1 MNRAKLFIGISLTT
15 LATLILELTL
25 TRLFSA
31 TMYYHFAFMA
41 ISLALFGSGASG
53 VFIYVSRRIFSPDR
67 VARQLALFSL
77 LFALCSLLALYV
89 ILSNPLTLD
98 PGSDNYYRLAYIYVA
113 TSVPFFFSG
122 CAVTLAITRFS
133 HEITRLYLFDLMG
146 AATGCLL
153 LIPFLNTIGAI
164 NTVLA
169 VALISSVATMIFA
182 TSAGRFEMAAAGLI
196 CAGLAALVVYNCLT
210 GRIDIHKSKGKEET
224 QVLFSKWNSFSR
236 ITVTG
241 DLATGAEI
249 QIDADAA
256 TGIVYNAPDLAAH
269 EYQQNSIGALAYR
282 LKRGADV
289 LIIGP
294 GGGSDV
300 MAALVSNERNI
311 TAVEVN
317 PIIARDVMSSEPFRS
332 FSGGIYQR
340 PGVKLAV
347 DEGRSFI
354 RSSPAKYDI
363 IQATMVDTWAATAA
377 GAFALTENN
386 LYTVEAFEDYAHHLN
401 DDGILTMTRWYFEP
415 PAQLLRLVA
424 ITRKMM
430 SNLRISD
437 ASRHII
443 IVRDASTGD
452 DRTPATFLFKKSA
465 FTDDEVAAV
474 QSHAR
479 AVGFQLLY
487 SPIDPPD
494 NIFTRVIQSPDPSA
508 IFDSLEENVAP
519 TGDNNPFF
527 FNSIRLSRLATAFQ
541 GVEEWHKTN
550 LGTVILLALL
560 VITSIMVLVFILGPL
575 AVVRGDTFARGKSA
589 KLGYLS
595 YFAFLGA
602 GFIIIEVA
610 MIQKFI
616 LFLGHP
622 VYSLT
627 VVLFSLLTFSGLGS
641 FISGRFDD
649 KRLPHT
655 LVRIVGLLVGVVL
668 LYIVLLAP
676 IFYGLVQLPRPARI
690 IIAVVLMAPLAML
703 MGMPMPTGIRILRQH
718 APEIIPWAWGINGA
732 ASVTGSVGALVIALV
747 TGFNQALIVGAVL
760 YLAAAFVISR
770 TGASSPESRFLSP
783 ESEGS
788 ERLEAALTNESLR

>member
-1 MNRAKLFIGISLTT
+1 MNRIKLFIGISLTT
-15 LATLILELTL
+15 LATLVLELSL

-53 VFIYVSRRIFSPDR
+53 VFVYISRRLFSPEK
-67 VARQLALFSL
+67 VARQLAMFSL
-77 LFALCSLLALYV
+77 LFGLTSLLALYV
-89 ILSNPLTLD
+89 IMKNPLTFD
-98 PGSDNYYRLAYIYVA
+98 PGSENYYRLAYIYVA
-113 TSVPFFFSG
+113 TAVPFFFSG

-146 AATGCLL
+146 AAIGCML
-153 LIPFLNTIGAI
+153 LIPLLNTIGAI

-169 VALISSVATMIFA
+169 VALISSLSAAIFA
-182 TSAGRFEMAAAGLI
+182 TSAGRYYTVAAGVISLS
-196 CAGLAALVVYNCLT
+196 LAAVVVYNCAT
-210 GRIDIHKSKGKEET
+210 ARIDIHKSKGKEET

-241 DLATGAEI
+241 DLSTGAEI

-269 EYQQNSIGALAYR
+269 ETQQNSIGALAYR
-282 LKRGADV
+282 LKHGADV

-300 MAALVSNERNI
+300 MAALVSGEHNI

-317 PIIARDVMSSEPFRS
+317 PIIARDVMSSDPFRS
-332 FSGGIYQR
+332 FSGGIYQQ

-354 RSSPAKYDI
+354 RSHAAKYDI

-386 LYTVEAFEDYAHHLN
+386 LYTIEAFEDYANHLN

-424 ITRKMM
+424 ITRTMM
-430 SNLRISD
+430 DNLQIPD
-437 ASRHII
+437 APRHIM

-452 DRTPATFLFKKSA
+452 ERTPATFLFKKSP
-465 FTDDEVAAV
+465 FTDSEIDNVRSLAA
-474 QSHAR
+474 AT
-479 AVGFQLLY
+479 GFELLY
-487 SPIDPPD
+487 SPLNPPD
-494 NIFTRVIQSPDPSA
+494 NIFTKVIEAPDPAA
-508 IFDSLEENVAP
+508 IWNSLDENVAP
-519 TGDNNPFF
+519 TSDNNPFF
-527 FNSIRLSRLATAFQ
+527 FNSIRMSRLATAFH

-560 VITSIMVLVFILGPL
+560 GLTSLMVLVFILGPL
-575 AVVRGDTFARGKSA
+575 VVVRGSTFASGKA
-589 KLGYLS
+589 TKLRYLS

-627 VVLFSLLTFSGLGS
+627 VVLFSLLTFTGIGS
-641 FISGRFDD
+641 YLSGRFDEA
-649 KRLPHT
+649 RLHST
-655 LVRIVGLLVGVVL
+655 LVRVVALLIGMVVL
-668 LYIVLLAP
+668 YILLLSP
-676 IFYGLVQLPRPARI
+676 IFYSLVQLPRPARI
-690 IIAVVLMAPLAML
+690 VIAVVLMAPLAIL
-703 MGMPMPTGIRILRQH
+703 MGMPMPTGIRILRRES
-718 APEIIPWAWGINGA
+718 PEIIPWAWGINGA
-732 ASVTGSVGALVIALV
+732 ASVSGSVGALVIALI

-760 YLAAAFVISR
+760 YLAAAFAISR
-770 TGASSPESRFLSP
+770 KPKATSVPVPSGNEIAVSVES
-783 ESEGS
+783 
-788 ERLEAALTNESLR
+788 

>member
-1 MNRAKLFIGISLTT
+1 
-15 LATLILELTL
+15 
-25 TRLFSA
+25 
-31 TMYYHFAFMA
+31 MYYHFAFMA

-53 VFIYVSRRIFSPDR
+53 VFIYISRRLFSPEK
-67 VARQLALFSL
+67 VARHLAMFSL
-77 LFALCSLLALYV
+77 LFGLSTLLALYV
-89 ILSNPLTLD
+89 ILKNPLTFD
-98 PGSDNYYRLAYIYVA
+98 PGSENYYRLAYIYLA
-113 TSVPFFFSG
+113 TAVPFFFSG

-146 AATGCLL
+146 AAIGCML
-153 LIPFLNTIGAI
+153 LIPLLNTIGAI
-164 NTVLA
+164 NAVLA
-169 VALISSVATMIFA
+169 VALIASLSAAIFA
-182 TSAGRFEMAAAGLI
+182 TSAGRYFAGAAGLVSL
-196 CAGLAALVVYNCLT
+196 GLAGLVVYNCAT
-210 GRIDIHKSKGKEET
+210 ARIDIHKAKGKEET

-269 EYQQNSIGALAYR
+269 ETQQNAIGALAYR
-282 LKRGADV
+282 LKHGADV

-300 MAALVSNERNI
+300 MAALVSGERNI

-317 PIIARDVMSSEPFRS
+317 PIIARDVMSSDPFRS
-332 FSGGIYQR
+332 FSGGIYQQ

-354 RSSPAKYDI
+354 RSSAAKYDV

-386 LYTVEAFEDYAHHLN
+386 LYTIEAFEDYANHLN

-415 PAQLLRLVA
+415 PAQLLRLIA

-430 SNLRISD
+430 DNLQIPD
-437 ASRHII
+437 AARHIM

-452 DRTPATFLFKKSA
+452 ERTPATFLFKKSA
-465 FTDDEVAAV
+465 FTDAEVANVRSLATK
-474 QSHAR
+474 A
-479 AVGFQLLY
+479 GFELLY
-487 SPIDPPD
+487 SPSDPPD
-494 NIFTRVIQSPDPSA
+494 NIFTKVIESPDPAS
-508 IFDSLEENVAP
+508 IWNSLDENVAP
-519 TGDNNPFF
+519 TSDNNPFF
-527 FNSIRLSRLATAFQ
+527 FNSIRMSRLATAFH

-560 VITSIMVLVFILGPL
+560 GLTSITVLVFILGPL
-575 AVVRGDTFARGKSA
+575 VVARGATFATGKSA
-589 KLGYLS
+589 KLRYLS

-627 VVLFSLLTFSGLGS
+627 VVLFSLLTFTGIGS
-641 FISGRFDD
+641 FVSGRFDES
-649 KRLPHT
+649 RLQST
-655 LVRIVGLLVGVVL
+655 LARVVALLIGMVM
-668 LYIVLLAP
+668 LYIVLLSP
-676 IFYGLVQLPRPARI
+676 IFYALVQLPRPARI
-690 IIAVVLMAPLAML
+690 IIAVALMAPLAIL
-703 MGMPMPTGIRILRQH
+703 MGMPMPTGIRILRRE

-732 ASVTGSVGALVIALV
+732 ASVSGSVGALVIALV
-747 TGFNQALIVGAVL
+747 TGFNQALIVGSLL
-760 YLAAAFVISR
+760 YLAAALAMSR
-770 TGASSPESRFLSP
+770 KPSATSMPVPKGNEIAVSVES
-783 ESEGS
+783 
-788 ERLEAALTNESLR
+788 

>member
-1 MNRAKLFIGISLTT
+1 
-15 LATLILELTL
+15 
-25 TRLFSA
+25 
-31 TMYYHFAFMA
+31 MYYHFAFMA

-53 VFIYVSRRIFSPDR
+53 VFVYISRRLFSPEK
-67 VARQLALFSL
+67 VARQLATFSL
-77 LFALCSLLALYV
+77 LFGLSTLLALYV
-89 ILSNPLTLD
+89 ILKNPLTFD
-98 PGSDNYYRLAYIYVA
+98 PGSENYYRLAYIYLA
-113 TSVPFFFSG
+113 TAVPFFFSG

-146 AATGCLL
+146 AAAGCML
-153 LIPFLNTIGAI
+153 LIPLLNTIGAI

-169 VALISSVATMIFA
+169 VALIASLSAATFA
-182 TSAGRFEMAAAGLI
+182 TSAGRYYAGAAGLVSL
-196 CAGLAALVVYNCLT
+196 GLAGLVVYNCAT
-210 GRIDIHKSKGKEET
+210 ARIDIHKAKGKEET

-269 EYQQNSIGALAYR
+269 ETQQNSIGALAYR
-282 LKRGADV
+282 LKHEADV

-300 MAALVSNERNI
+300 MAALVSGERNI

-317 PIIARDVMSSEPFRS
+317 PIIARDVMSSDPFRS
-332 FSGGIYQR
+332 FSGGIYQQ
-340 PGVKLAV
+340 PSVKLAV

-354 RSSPAKYDI
+354 RSSAAKYDV

-386 LYTVEAFEDYAHHLN
+386 LYTIEAFEDYANHLT

-415 PAQLLRLVA
+415 PAQLLRLIA

-430 SNLRISD
+430 DNLQIHD
-437 ASRHII
+437 AARHIM

-452 DRTPATFLFKKSA
+452 ERTPATFLFKKSA
-465 FTDDEVAAV
+465 FTDAEIGTVRFLAAK
-474 QSHAR
+474 A
-479 AVGFQLLY
+479 GFELLY
-487 SPIDPPD
+487 SPSDPPD
-494 NIFTRVIQSPDPSA
+494 NIFTKVIESPDPAA
-508 IFDSLEENVAP
+508 IWSSLDENVEP
-519 TGDNNPFF
+519 TSDNNPFF
-527 FNSIRLSRLATAFQ
+527 FNSIRMSRLATAFH

-560 VITSIMVLVFILGPL
+560 GLTSIMVLVFILGPL
-575 AVVRGDTFARGKSA
+575 VVARGATFATGKST
-589 KLGYLS
+589 KLRYLS

-627 VVLFSLLTFSGLGS
+627 VVLFSLLTFTGIGS
-641 FISGRFDD
+641 FLSGRFDES
-649 KRLPHT
+649 RLQST
-655 LVRIVGLLVGVVL
+655 LVKVVALLIGMVVL
-668 LYIVLLAP
+668 YILLLSP
-676 IFYGLVQLPRPARI
+676 IFYALVQLPRPARI
-690 IIAVVLMAPLAML
+690 MIAVALMAPLAIL
-703 MGMPMPTGIRILRQH
+703 MGMPMPTGIRILRRE
-718 APEIIPWAWGINGA
+718 AAEIIPWAWGINGA
-732 ASVTGSVGALVIALV
+732 ASVSGSVGALVIALV
-747 TGFNQALIVGAVL
+747 TGFNQALIVGSVL
-760 YLAAAFVISR
+760 YLAAAFAMSKKPAR
-770 TGASSPESRFLSP
+770 TSVPVPKGNEIAVSVES
-783 ESEGS
+783 
-788 ERLEAALTNESLR
+788 

>member
-1 MNRAKLFIGISLTT
+1 
-15 LATLILELTL
+15 
-25 TRLFSA
+25 
-31 TMYYHFAFMA
+31 
-41 ISLALFGSGASG
+41 
-53 VFIYVSRRIFSPDR
+53 
-67 VARQLALFSL
+67 
-77 LFALCSLLALYV
+77 
-89 ILSNPLTLD
+89 
-98 PGSDNYYRLAYIYVA
+98 
-113 TSVPFFFSG
+113 
-122 CAVTLAITRFS
+122 
-133 HEITRLYLFDLMG
+133 
-146 AATGCLL
+146 
-153 LIPFLNTIGAI
+153 LNSIGAI

-169 VALISSVATMIFA
+169 VAFISSVSAAIFA
-182 TSAGRFEMAAAGLI
+182 TSAGRYYAAASAVISL
-196 CAGLAALVVYNCLT
+196 CLAALVAYNCAT
-210 GRIDIHKSKGKEET
+210 SKIDIHKSKGKEET

-241 DLATGAEI
+241 DLSTGAEI
-249 QIDADAA
+249 QIDSDAA

-269 EYQQNSIGALAYR
+269 ETQKNSIGALAYR
-282 LKRGADV
+282 LKQGADV

-300 MAALVSNERNI
+300 MAALVSGERNI

-317 PIIARDVMSSEPFRS
+317 PIIARDVMSSDPFRS
-332 FSGGIYQR
+332 FSGGIYQQ
-340 PGVKLAV
+340 PGVRLAV

-354 RSSPAKYDI
+354 RSSAVKYDI

-386 LYTVEAFEDYAHHLN
+386 LYTIEAFEDYATHLN

-430 SNLRISD
+430 DNLHISD
-437 ASRHII
+437 AARHIM

-452 DRTPATFLFKKSA
+452 ERTPATFLFKKSA
-465 FTDDEVAAV
+465 FTDAEVENVRSLAATT
-474 QSHAR
+474 
-479 AVGFQLLY
+479 GFELLY
-487 SPIDPPD
+487 SPLNPPD
-494 NIFTRVIQSPDPSA
+494 NIFTRVIESPDPAA
-508 IFDSLEENVAP
+508 IWNSLDENVAP

-527 FNSIRLSRLATAFQ
+527 FNSIRMSRLATAFH

-560 VITSIMVLVFILGPL
+560 GLTSLMVLLFILGPL
-575 AVVRGDTFARGKSA
+575 VVVRGATFATGKLT
-589 KLGYLS
+589 KLRYLS

-627 VVLFSLLTFSGLGS
+627 VVLFSLLTFTGIGS
-641 FISGRFDD
+641 FLSGRFEES
-649 KRLPHT
+649 RLQGT
-655 LVRIVGLLVGVVL
+655 LVKVVALLIGMVA
-668 LYIVLLAP
+668 LYILLLSP
-676 IFYGLVQLPRPARI
+676 IFYSLVQLPRPARI
-690 IIAVVLMAPLAML
+690 LIAVVLMAPLAIL
-703 MGMPMPTGIRILRQH
+703 MGMPMPSGIRILRRE

-732 ASVTGSVGALVIALV
+732 ASVSGSVGALVIALI

-760 YLAAAFVISR
+760 YLAAAFAISR
-770 TGASSPESRFLSP
+770 KTAASSVPVPKAKEIAIPAES
-783 ESEGS
+783 
-788 ERLEAALTNESLR
+788 

>member
-1 MNRAKLFIGISLTT
+1 MSRTKLFVGISLTT
-15 LATLILELTL
+15 LATLMLELTL

-53 VFIYVSRRIFSPDR
+53 VFIYVSRRIFSPER
-67 VARQLALFSL
+67 VARHLAMFSL
-77 LFALCSLLALYV
+77 LFGLSSLLALYV

-98 PGSDNYYRLAYIYVA
+98 PGNDNYYRLAYIYVA
-113 TSVPFFFSG
+113 TAVPFFFSG
-122 CAVTLAITRFS
+122 CTVTLAITRFS

-146 AATGCLL
+146 AAAGCLL
-153 LIPFLNTIGAI
+153 LIPFLNTMGAI

-169 VALISSVATMIFA
+169 VALISALATFTFA
-182 TSAGRFEMAAAGLI
+182 TSAGRYDAAAAGLI
-196 CAGLAALVVYNCLT
+196 CLGLVALVAYNCVT
-210 GRIDIHKSKGKEET
+210 GRIDIHRSKGKEET

-256 TGIVYNAPDLAAH
+256 TGIVSNAPDLAAH
-269 EYQQNSIGALAYR
+269 EFQQNAIGALAYR
-282 LKRGADV
+282 LKHGADV

-300 MAALVSNERNI
+300 MAALVSGERNI

-317 PIIARDVMSSEPFRS
+317 PIIARDVMSRDPFRS
-332 FSGGIYQR
+332 FSGGIYEQ

-363 IQATMVDTWAATAA
+363 IQATMVDTWAATTA

-386 LYTVEAFEDYAHHLN
+386 LYTVEAFEDYAGHLN

-430 SNLRISD
+430 SDLGISD
-437 ASRHII
+437 PSRHIM

-452 DRTPATFLFKKSA
+452 DRTPATFLFKKSP
-465 FTDDEVAAV
+465 FTDDEIANI
-474 QSHAR
+474 QSLAR
-479 AVGFQLLY
+479 TVGFQLLY
-487 SPIDPPD
+487 SPSDPPD
-494 NIFTRVIQSPDPSA
+494 NIFTRVIQSPDPA
-508 IFDSLEENVAP
+508 RIWDSLDENVAP
-519 TGDNNPFF
+519 TSDNNPFF
-527 FNSIRLSRLATAFQ
+527 FNSIRMSRLASAFH

-560 VITSIMVLVFILGPL
+560 IITSIMVFIFILGPL
-575 AVVRGDTFARGKSA
+575 ALARGETFATDKAA
-589 KLGYLS
+589 KLRYLS

-641 FISGRFDD
+641 FLSGRFDD
-649 KRLPHT
+649 KQLPNT

-668 LYIVLLAP
+668 LYIVLLSP
-676 IFYGLVQLPRPARI
+676 IFYGLVQLPRPFRI
-690 IIAVVLMAPLAML
+690 IIAVALMAPLAIL
-703 MGMPMPTGIRILRQH
+703 MGMPMPTGIRILRQQ

-747 TGFNQALIVGAVL
+747 TGFNQALIVGAVF
-760 YLAAAFVISR
+760 YVSAAFIMSR
-770 TGASSPESRFLSP
+770 TRMATGVLSLETGVVSPT
-783 ESEGS
+783 SEPVDS
-788 ERLEAALTNESLR
+788 ITSV

>member
-1 MNRAKLFIGISLTT
+1 MNRAKLFLGISLTT
-15 LATLILELTL
+15 LATLVLELTL

-53 VFIYVSRRIFSPDR
+53 VFVYLSGRILSPQN
-67 VARQLALFSL
+67 VARQLAIFSL
-77 LFALCSLLALYV
+77 LFALSSLLALYV
-89 ILSNPLTLD
+89 ILRNPLTLD
-98 PGSDNYYRLAYIYVA
+98 PGPDNYYRLTYIYAA
-113 TSVPFFFSG
+113 TAIPFFFSG
-122 CAVTLAITRFS
+122 SAVTLAITRFS
-133 HEITRLYLFDLMG
+133 NEITRLYLFDLMG
-146 AATGCLL
+146 AAIGCML

-169 VALISSVATMIFA
+169 VALISSLATLLFA
-182 TSAGRFEMAAAGLI
+182 TSAGRYDAAAAGLI
-196 CAGLAALVVYNCLT
+196 SLGLAGLVAFNCVT

-256 TGIVYNAPDLAAH
+256 TGIVSNAPDLAAH

-282 LKRGADV
+282 LKHGADV

-300 MAALVSNERNI
+300 MAALVSGEQNI

-317 PIIARDVMSSEPFRS
+317 PIIAHDVMSRDPFRS
-332 FSGGIYQR
+332 FSGGIYEQ
-340 PGVKLAV
+340 PGVTLAV

-386 LYTVEAFEDYAHHLN
+386 LYTVEAFEDYANHLN

-430 SNLRISD
+430 ERLGISD
-437 ASRHII
+437 ASRHIM

-452 DRTPATFLFKKSA
+452 ERTPATFLFKKSA
-465 FTDDEVAAV
+465 FTDAEISSVRSLA
-474 QSHAR
+474 QTT
-479 AVGFQLLY
+479 GFELLY
-487 SPIDPPD
+487 VPSSPPD
-494 NIFTRVIQSPDPSA
+494 NIFTRVIQSPEPA
-508 IFDSLEENVAP
+508 AVWESLEENVAP
-519 TGDNNPFF
+519 TSDNNPFF
-527 FNSIRLSRLATAFQ
+527 FNSIRLSRLATAFH

-560 VITSIMVLVFILGPL
+560 VITSIMVLLFILGPL
-575 AVVRGDTFARGKSA
+575 AIVRRDTFATAKSA
-589 KLGYLS
+589 KLRYLS

-641 FISGRFDD
+641 FISGRFDEA
-649 KRLPHT
+649 RLPHT
-655 LVRIVGLLVGVVL
+655 LVRIVGLLVGVIL
-668 LYIVLLAP
+668 LYIVLLSP

-690 IIAVVLMAPLAML
+690 IIAVALMAPLAIL
-703 MGMPMPTGIRILRQH
+703 MGMPMPTGIRILRRQ

-747 TGFNQALIVGAVL
+747 TGFNQALIVGSGL
-760 YLAAAFVISR
+760 YLAAAFVMSR
-770 TGASSPESRFLSP
+770 AKKPGVLSVKSGVLSRSPVEEASH
-783 ESEGS
+783 
-788 ERLEAALTNESLR
+788 

>member
-1 MNRAKLFIGISLTT
+1 
-15 LATLILELTL
+15 
-25 TRLFSA
+25 
-31 TMYYHFAFMA
+31 MYYHFAFMA

-53 VFIYVSRRIFSPDR
+53 VFVYISRRLFSPEK
-67 VARQLALFSL
+67 VARQLAMFSL
-77 LFALCSLLALYV
+77 LFGLSSLLALYV
-89 ILSNPLTLD
+89 ILKNPLTFD
-98 PGSDNYYRLAYIYVA
+98 PGSENYYRLAYIYVA
-113 TSVPFFFSG
+113 TAVPFFFSG

-146 AATGCLL
+146 AAIGCML
-153 LIPFLNTIGAI
+153 LIPLLNTIGAI

-169 VALISSVATMIFA
+169 VAFISSLSAAIFA
-182 TSAGRFEMAAAGLI
+182 TSAGRSYTVAAGLI
-196 CAGLAALVVYNCLT
+196 SLSLAALVAYNCVT
-210 GRIDIHKSKGKEET
+210 SRIDIHKSKGKEET

-241 DLATGAEI
+241 DLSTGAEI

-269 EYQQNSIGALAYR
+269 ETQQNSIGALAYR
-282 LKRGADV
+282 LKHGADV

-300 MAALVSNERNI
+300 MAALVSGEHNI

-317 PIIARDVMSSEPFRS
+317 PIIARDVMSSDPFRS
-332 FSGGIYQR
+332 FSGGIYQQ
-340 PGVKLAV
+340 PGVRLAV

-354 RSSPAKYDI
+354 RSQAAKYDI

-377 GAFALTENN
+377 GAFTLTENN
-386 LYTVEAFEDYAHHLN
+386 LYTIEAFEDYANHLN

-430 SNLRISD
+430 DNLQIPD
-437 ASRHII
+437 APRHIM

-452 DRTPATFLFKKSA
+452 ERTPATFLFKKSP
-465 FTDDEVAAV
+465 FTDAEIDNVRSLAATT
-474 QSHAR
+474 
-479 AVGFQLLY
+479 GFELLY
-487 SPIDPPD
+487 SPLNPPD
-494 NIFTRVIQSPDPSA
+494 NVFTKVIESSDPAA
-508 IFDSLEENVAP
+508 IWNSLDENVAP
-519 TGDNNPFF
+519 TSDNNPFF
-527 FNSIRLSRLATAFQ
+527 FNSIRMSRLATAFH

-560 VITSIMVLVFILGPL
+560 GLTSLMVLVFILGPL
-575 AVVRGDTFARGKSA
+575 VVVRGSTFASA
-589 KLGYLS
+589 KATKLRYLS

-627 VVLFSLLTFSGLGS
+627 VVLFSLLTFTGIGS
-641 FISGRFDD
+641 FLSGRFDEE
-649 KRLPHT
+649 RLKST
-655 LVRIVGLLVGVVL
+655 LVRVVALLIGMVVL
-668 LYIVLLAP
+668 YILLLSP
-676 IFYGLVQLPRPARI
+676 IFYSLVQLPRPARI
-690 IIAVVLMAPLAML
+690 VIAVVLMAPLAIL
-703 MGMPMPTGIRILRQH
+703 MGMPMPTGIRILCRE

-732 ASVTGSVGALVIALV
+732 ASVSGSVGALVIALI

-760 YLAAAFVISR
+760 YLAAAFAISR
-770 TGASSPESRFLSP
+770 KAAASNVAVPKGNQIAVSLES
-783 ESEGS
+783 
-788 ERLEAALTNESLR
+788 

>member
-1 MNRAKLFIGISLTT
+1 MNRVKLFVGISLTT
-15 LATLILELTL
+15 LATLMLELTL

-53 VFIYVSRRIFSPDR
+53 VFVYISRRIFSPEK
-67 VARQLALFSL
+67 VARQLAIFSL
-77 LFALCSLLALYV
+77 LFALGSLVALYV
-89 ILSNPLTLD
+89 ILNNPLTFD
-98 PGSDNYYRLAYIYVA
+98 PGNDNYYRLAYIYVA
-113 TSVPFFFSG
+113 TAVPFFFSG

-133 HEITRLYLFDLMG
+133 HDITRLYLFDLMG
-146 AATGCLL
+146 AAAGCML

-169 VALISSVATMIFA
+169 VALISSIATLMFA
-182 TSAGRFEMAAAGLI
+182 TSAGRYYAASAAVI
-196 CAGLAALVVYNCLT
+196 CLGLAALVTYNCVT
-210 GRIDIHKSKGKEET
+210 SRIDIHKAKGKEET

-256 TGIVYNAPDLAAH
+256 TGIVYDAPDLAAH
-269 EYQQNSIGALAYR
+269 ESQRNSIGALAYQ

-300 MAALVSNERNI
+300 MAALVSGERNI

-332 FSGGIYQR
+332 FSGGIYQQ
-340 PGVKLAV
+340 PGVSLAV

-354 RSSPAKYDI
+354 RSHPARYDI

-386 LYTVEAFEDYAHHLN
+386 LYTVEAFEDYANHLN

-430 SNLRISD
+430 ADLGISD
-437 ASRHII
+437 PSRHIM
-443 IVRDASTGD
+443 IVRDASTND
-452 DRTPATFLFKKSA
+452 ERTPATFLFKKSA
-465 FTDDEVAAV
+465 FTDEEVRTI
-474 QSHAR
+474 QSLSQS
-479 AVGFQLLY
+479 VGFQLLY
-487 SPIDPPD
+487 IPSDPPD
-494 NIFTRVIQSPDPSA
+494 NIFTTAIQSPDPYSVW
-508 IFDSLEENVAP
+508 DSLEENVAP
-519 TGDNNPFF
+519 TSDNNPFF
-527 FNSIRLSRLATAFQ
+527 FNSIRLSRLATAFH

-560 VITSIMVLVFILGPL
+560 LITSIMVIVFILGPL
-575 AVVRGDTFARGKSA
+575 ALVRRDTFATGKPA
-589 KLGYLS
+589 KLRYLS

-610 MIQKFI
+610 MVQKFI

-627 VVLFSLLTFSGLGS
+627 VVLFSLLTFSGVGS
-641 FISGRFDD
+641 FISGRFDES
-649 KRLPHT
+649 RLPRT
-655 LVRIVGLLVGVVL
+655 LVSIVGLLVAVVL
-668 LYIVLLAP
+668 LYIVVLSP

-690 IIAVVLMAPLAML
+690 AIAVTLMAPLAIL
-703 MGMPMPTGIRILRQH
+703 MGMPMPTGIRILRQQ

-732 ASVTGSVGALVIALV
+732 ASVSGSVGALVIALV

-760 YLAAAFVISR
+760 YLAAAFVMSR
-770 TGASSPESRFLSP
+770 TKTPADVPLPEGQIALSV
-783 ESEGS
+783 ES
-788 ERLEAALTNESLR
+788 